1 MSHMTRMIMN
11 LAVTSQSHCQ
21 HLSHNLAQIWYNLGG
36 DEKYSVIEH
45 FWAAMAQTCADN
57 TETFQMVL

>member
-1 MSHMTRMIMN
+1 MN